1 MDRIDRR
8 KFLHTIS
15 VLGLGILGGY
25 SVVGCGNSNNK
36 EKAMTTKDAF
46 NKDITLDS
54 DGKVILQK
62 ERTTL
67 RKDETTQLPIE
78 KVIKMDTSEETSQYV
93 TNIYHQTNIIMKSSP
108 YANYKPIYFD
118 PSLKTNPNHLKEYQA
133 LRNLYLTQPPIGA
146 IAPWTKAEKAYYE
159 SLKTKRER
167 YQYLVIRSGIR
178 SSVIDIPLDAIA
190 NVDENGKL
198 INEEYRELYEIVEA
212 NRGMAHISDG
222 FLAMAEWEIAAGMLG
237 DIKGFSA
244 IRVDGFTARTYQKR
258 VLVHQLGEIWEKGYY
273 TDGYFFYGTYENP
286 LRKAQMMSLAK
297 KIKPDRFGMYPY
309 IDEIMGVDWIMDY
322 GRYLDSGDVLLILGD
337 ELKAGK
343 LLDPRDP
350 RATEQTRKEFMN
362 RTDNIIPFSTGKLD
376 EFIDADVSNENNKEW
391 VKNDFI
397 LRAKILAVTPPQGY
411 PNAPTYYIPEYLD
424 ELYEAGKLDKKL
436 NPTIP
441 AIYRESFPQELRD
454 KIEWYAK
461 KHNIKE

>member
-36 EKAMTTKDAF
+36 EKAMTTKDMF
-46 NKDITLDS
+46 GNTIELDS
-54 DGKVILQK
+54 NGRVIVRNYRYDVETIFDDERKKIVIDDKDFLQQ
-62 ERTTL
+62 EIL
-67 RKDETTQLPIE
+67 RA
-78 KVIKMDTSEETSQYV
+78 
-93 TNIYHQTNIIMKSSP
+93 TNLLNQTNEILDSSP

-118 PSLKTNPNHLKEYQA
+118 PNLKTNPNHLKEYQA
-133 LRNLYLTQPPIGA
+133 LRNLYLTQPPIGK

-167 YQYLVIRSGIR
+167 YKYLVIRSGIR

-222 FLAMAEWEIAAGMLG
+222 SLVEAEWEIAAGMLG

-322 GRYLDSGDVLLILGD
+322 GRYVMYEDVMRELDD
-337 ELKAGK
+337 ELIAGK

-350 RATEQTRKEFMN
+350 RATEQTRKEFMD
-362 RTDNIIPFSTGKLD
+362 RTKFFLQRRAEASALNFPYLPEFNARFEDNL
-376 EFIDADVSNENNKEW
+376 
-391 VKNDFI
+391 KNVY
-397 LRAKILAVTPPQGY
+397 AKIRSITPPQGY

>member
-36 EKAMTTKDAF
+36 EKAMTTKDMF
-46 NKDITLDS
+46 GNTIELDS
-54 DGKVILQK
+54 NGRVIVRNYRYDVETIFDDERKKIVIDDKDFLQQ
-62 ERTTL
+62 EIL
-67 RKDETTQLPIE
+67 RA
-78 KVIKMDTSEETSQYV
+78 
-93 TNIYHQTNIIMKSSP
+93 TNLLNQTNEILDSSP

-133 LRNLYLTQPPIGA
+133 LRNLYLTQPPIGK

-222 FLAMAEWEIAAGMLG
+222 SLVEAEWEIAAGMLG
-237 DIKGFSA
+237 DIKGFSKGP
-244 IRVDGFTARTYQKR
+244 RVDGFTARTYQTN
-258 VLVHQLGEIWEKGYY
+258 VLSHQLGEIWEKGYY

-286 LRKAQMMSLAK
+286 LRKTQMMSLAK

-397 LRAKILAVTPPQGY
+397 LRAKIWQ
-411 PNAPTYYIPEYLD
+411 
-424 ELYEAGKLDKKL
+424 
-436 NPTIP
+436 
-441 AIYRESFPQELRD
+441 
-454 KIEWYAK
+454 
-461 KHNIKE
+461 

>member
-36 EKAMTTKDAF
+36 EKAMTTKDMF
-46 NKDITLDS
+46 GNTIELDS
-54 DGKVILQK
+54 NGRVIVRNYRYDVETIFDDERKKIVIDDKDFLQQ
-62 ERTTL
+62 EIL
-67 RKDETTQLPIE
+67 RA
-78 KVIKMDTSEETSQYV
+78 
-93 TNIYHQTNIIMKSSP
+93 TNLLNQTNEILDSSP

-159 SLKTKRER
+159 SLQTKRER

-222 FLAMAEWEIAAGMLG
+222 SLVEAEWEIAAGMLG

-322 GRYLDSGDVLLILGD
+322 GRYVMYEDVMRELDD
-337 ELKAGK
+337 ELIAGK

-362 RTDNIIPFSTGKLD
+362 RTKFFLQRRAEASALNFPYLPEFNARFEDNL
-376 EFIDADVSNENNKEW
+376 
-391 VKNDFI
+391 KNVY
-397 LRAKILAVTPPQGY
+397 AKIRSITPPQGY

-454 KIEWYAK
+454 KIQWYAK

>member
-36 EKAMTTKDAF
+36 EKAMTTKDMF
-46 NKDITLDS
+46 GNTIELDS
-54 DGKVILQK
+54 NGRVIVRNYRYDVETIFDDERKKIVIDDKDFLQQ
-62 ERTTL
+62 EIL
-67 RKDETTQLPIE
+67 RA
-78 KVIKMDTSEETSQYV
+78 
-93 TNIYHQTNIIMKSSP
+93 TNLLNQTNEILDSSP

-159 SLKTKRER
+159 SLQTKRER

-222 FLAMAEWEIAAGMLG
+222 SLVEAEWEIAAGMLG

-322 GRYLDSGDVLLILGD
+322 GRYLDSGDVLLILDD

-350 RATEQTRKEFMN
+350 RATEQTRKEFMD

-454 KIEWYAK
+454 KIQWYAK

>member
-36 EKAMTTKDAF
+36 EKAMTTKDMF
-46 NKDITLDS
+46 GNTIELDS
-54 DGKVILQK
+54 NGRVIVRNYRYDVETIFDDERKKIVIDDKDFLQQ
-62 ERTTL
+62 EIL
-67 RKDETTQLPIE
+67 RA
-78 KVIKMDTSEETSQYV
+78 
-93 TNIYHQTNIIMKSSP
+93 TNLLNQTNEILDSSP

-118 PSLKTNPNHLKEYQA
+118 PNLKTNPNHLKEYQA
-133 LRNLYLTQPPIGA
+133 LRNLYLTQPPIGK

-222 FLAMAEWEIAAGMLG
+222 SLVEAEWEIAAGMLG

-322 GRYLDSGDVLLILGD
+322 GRYVMYEDVMRELDD
-337 ELKAGK
+337 ELIAGK

-350 RATEQTRKEFMN
+350 RATEQTRREFMN
-362 RTDNIIPFSTGKLD
+362 RTKFFLQRRAEASALNFPYLPEFNARFEDNL
-376 EFIDADVSNENNKEW
+376 
-391 VKNDFI
+391 KNVY
-397 LRAKILAVTPPQGY
+397 AKIRSITPPQGY

-454 KIEWYAK
+454 KIQSYAK